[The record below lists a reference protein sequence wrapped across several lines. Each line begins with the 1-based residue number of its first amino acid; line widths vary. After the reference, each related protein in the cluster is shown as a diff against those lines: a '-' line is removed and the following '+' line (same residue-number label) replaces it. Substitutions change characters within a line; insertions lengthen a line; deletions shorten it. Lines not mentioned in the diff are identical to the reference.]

1 MTTKFYK
8 NKIYNVLTDKGFKHF
23 DGLQVSTV
31 KEICLVKT
39 NSGHFYATPDHE
51 FYYTRTDKKPISQYK
66 HGDELFSIYG
76 RVLIDTITY
85 LDYEI
90 NVYDLIEVEDGNAFL
105 ITDDGIKVSNCCYI
119 DEMAFID
126 NDVEFYTSTYPVLTS
141 GKKTK
146 LIITSTPNGM
156 NLFYKIYND
165 SVNGKNN
172 FKNYKVS
179 WREHP
184 DRDDAW
190 AEEQLRNM
198 SEQQFAVEFECE
210 FSGSDGTLINGRKL
224 SVLTYED
231 PIKTYDD
238 EKIKVYAEPE
248 EGRNY
253 VVIADTSEGVGED
266 FSFINVID
274 VTEMPYKQVFTF
286 ADNMIVPNMFASV
299 VGQCGKKYN
308 EALVVVESNNSSG
321 GIVLEVLWND
331 IEYDNL
337 LMSSVKDS
345 QTVATYGGK
354 RSTPGVRT
362 TAKTKSIGCSYLK
375 DLIETDQLIIKDW
388 KTFQELTTFIR
399 KGKSYEAKKGNHDD
413 AVMTLVIFAWL
424 TSQPYFEDVTGIK
437 SGSNLRD
444 ALNSGGSD
452 FSEVFG
458 GVVDGLND
466 DDFDSEFDVGFDD
479 YRLIQ

>member
-1 MTTKFYK
+1 
-8 NKIYNVLTDKGFKHF
+8 
-23 DGLQVSTV
+23 
-31 KEICLVKT
+31 
-39 NSGHFYATPDHE
+39 
-51 FYYTRTDKKPISQYK
+51 
-66 HGDELFSIYG
+66 
-76 RVLIDTITY
+76 
-85 LDYEI
+85 
-90 NVYDLIEVEDGNAFL
+90 
-105 ITDDGIKVSNCCYI
+105 
-119 DEMAFID
+119 
-126 NDVEFYTSTYPVLTS
+126 
-141 GKKTK
+141 
-146 LIITSTPNGM
+146 
-156 NLFYKIYND
+156 
-165 SVNGKNN
+165 
-172 FKNYKVS
+172 
-179 WREHP
+179 
-184 DRDDAW
+184 
-190 AEEQLRNM
+190 M

-248 EGRNY
+248 DGRNY

-345 QTVATYGGK
+345 QTVASYGGK

>member
-1 MTTKFYK
+1 MKKHLGYKENTKGIEILTPYGYEIFDGV
-8 NKIYNVLTDKGFKHF
+8 NKISVDKYIKIKFKNHDYIECSLNHPFIDQYNNEIKAKDISAKHRIKSINGLTKLEFKYIKQESIELY
-23 DGLQVSTV
+23 DIV
-31 KEICLVKT
+31 
-39 NSGHFYATPDHE
+39 NSGTDHI
-51 FYYTRTDKKPISQYK
+51 YYS
-66 HGDELFSIYG
+66 
-76 RVLIDTITY
+76 
-85 LDYEI
+85 
-90 NVYDLIEVEDGNAFL
+90 N
-105 ITDDGIKVSNCCYI
+105 GILSHN
-119 DEMAFID
+119 
-126 NDVEFYTSTYPVLTS
+126 
-141 GKKTK
+141 
-146 LIITSTPNGM
+146 
-156 NLFYKIYND
+156 
-165 SVNGKNN
+165 
-172 FKNYKVS
+172 
-179 WREHP
+179 
-184 DRDDAW
+184 
-190 AEEQLRNM
+190 
-198 SEQQFAVEFECE
+198 CE

-286 ADNMIVPNMFASV
+286 EDNMIVPNMFASV

-308 EALVVVESNNSSG
+308 DALVVVESNNSSG

-345 QTVATYGGK
+345 QTVASYGGK

-375 DLIETDQLIIKDW
+375 DLIETDQLIVRDW
-388 KTFQELTTFIR
+388 TTFQELTTFIR

-458 GVVDGLND
+458 GVVNGLD
-466 DDFDSEFDVGFDD
+466 DDEENFDFNSDFDGSFED

>member
-1 MTTKFYK
+1 MSTKFYK

-23 DGLQVSTV
+23 DGLQVTKV

-39 NSGHFYATPDHE
+39 NSGHFYVTPDHE
-51 FYYTRTDKKPISQYK
+51 FYYTKENKKSISK
-66 HGDELFSIYG
+66 FNHGDDLYSIYD
-76 RVLIDTITY
+76 RVIIDSITM
-85 LDYEI
+85 LDYEM
-90 NVYDLIEVEDGNAFL
+90 NVYDLIEVEDCNSFL
-105 ITDDGIKVSNCCYI
+105 ITNDGIKVSNCCYI

-141 GKKTK
+141 GKRTK

-156 NLFYKIYND
+156 NLFFKIYND
-165 SVNGKNN
+165 SVNGNNN

-184 DRDDAW
+184 DRDDKW
-190 AEEQLRNM
+190 AEEQLRNL

-224 SVLTYED
+224 TVLTYEK

-238 EKIKVYAEPE
+238 EKIKIYAEPQ

-274 VTEMPYKQVFTF
+274 VTEMPYQQVFTF
-286 ADNMIVPNMFASV
+286 ADNLIVPNMFASV
-299 VGQCGKKYN
+299 IGQCGKKYN
-308 EALVVVESNNSSG
+308 DALVVVESNNSSG
-321 GIVLEVLWND
+321 GICLEVLWND
-331 IEYDNL
+331 IEYENL
-337 LMSSVKDS
+337 LMSKVKDS
-345 QTVATYGGK
+345 NTVASFGGK

-362 TAKTKSIGCSYLK
+362 TAKTKNIGCSYLK
-375 DLIETDQLIIKDW
+375 DLIESDQLLIKDW
-388 KTFQELTTFIR
+388 QTFQELATFIR
-399 KGKSYEAKKGNHDD
+399 KGKSWEAKKGCHDD

-424 TSQPYFEDVTGIK
+424 TSQPYFEDVTGIQA
-437 SGSNLRD
+437 GANLRD
-444 ALNSGGSD
+444 VMNAAGADYST
-452 FSEVFG
+452 VFG
-458 GVVDGLND
+458 GIVTGLDSDEDGV
-466 DDFDSEFDVGFDD
+466 FDGRF
-479 YRLIQ
+479 RAIQ